1 MSDEQPGGEKPKA
14 SRKKAPKAD
23 DLAAKAE
30 QLANEAL
37 EAGKKFVETDT
48 GKKVAEATDQAFA
61 TAEEM
66 GRKVMETD
74 LAKKAMGS
82 ELGKQAVEMAKTANE
97 QTKSAIPNPL
107 GRNVAIGAA
116 AGAVVALPLPF
127 IGPVLGAIIG
137 GGLGYLRT
145 VTKKS

>member
-1 MSDEQPGGEKPKA
+1 MSDEKPKA
-14 SRKKAPKAD
+14 SRKKAATAD

-30 QLANEAL
+30 ALANEAL

-61 TAEEM
+61 AAEDM

-74 LAKKAMGS
+74 FAKKALNS
-82 ELGKQAVEMAKTANE
+82 DLGKQAVDLVKQADE
-97 QTKSAIPNPL
+97 QTKASIPNPL
-107 GRNVAIGAA
+107 GRNLAIGAA
-116 AGAVVALPLPF
+116 AGAALTMLPF
-127 IGPVLGAIIG
+127 VAVPTLLGAVLG

-145 VTKKS
+145 ITKKS

>member
-1 MSDEQPGGEKPKA
+1 MTDEAPKA
-14 SRKKAPKAD
+14 SRKRTAKPD

-82 ELGKQAVEMAKTANE
+82 DIGKQAIELVKQADE
-97 QTKSAIPNPL
+97 QSKAAIPNPL

-116 AGAVVALPLPF
+116 AGAVLALPLPI
-127 IGPVLGAIIG
+127 IGPLVGALIG

-145 VTKKS
+145 ITKKP

>member
-1 MSDEQPGGEKPKA
+1 MSDEKPKA
-14 SRKKAPKAD
+14 SRKRTAKPD

-30 QLANEAL
+30 AMSNEAL

-61 TAEEM
+61 AAEEM

-74 LAKKAMGS
+74 IAKKAMGS
-82 ELGKQAVEMAKTANE
+82 DIGKQAAEFAKTASE
-97 QTKSAIPNPL
+97 QTKTAIPNTL

-116 AGAVVALPLPF
+116 AGAVIALPLPI
-127 IGPVLGAIIG
+127 IGPLLGAVIG

-145 VTKKS
+145 ITKKP